1 MIKGLQNTDADY
13 WLRLKQGDPDA
24 LGYLY
29 DQYVDKLFAT
39 ALRKTDDREFAKD
52 VVQEVFIEIWNYRHS
67 ITEVQYS
74 FSYLTK
80 VLQGVL
86 LKKLKKENLLSYSE
100 LQESIV
106 SPEENIETILIFL
119 DTEKE
124 KRTSL
129 QNALSKLSDRQRQV
143 LELHFVKGL
152 SYDQIAEK
160 LRINYQSVNN
170 LAFRSILRLRSLMYN
185 ILF

>member
-1 MIKGLQNTDADY
+1 MIKVIQNTDADY
-13 WLRLKQGDPDA
+13 WGSLKQGDPDA
-24 LGYLY
+24 LGFLY
-29 DQYVDKLFAT
+29 DKYVDKLFIS
-39 ALRKTDDREFAKD
+39 ALRKTNDRELAKD
-52 VVQEVFIEIWNYRHS
+52 IVQEVFLEVWNYRHS
-67 ITEVQYS
+67 VADVQYS

-80 VLQGVL
+80 VLHGIL
-86 LKKLKKENLLSYSE
+86 LKKLRIKNLSCYTQIE
-100 LQESIV
+100 ESFV
-106 SPEENIETILIFL
+106 SPEESIENVLITI

-124 KRTSL
+124 KSTKL
-129 QNALSKLSDRQRQV
+129 TYALSKLSDRQRQV

-185 ILF
+185 TFF